1 MKKTLYWV
9 IGGIA
14 VLGGIW
20 YFFGSKI
27 KSAFTSWMK

>member
-1 MKKTLYWV
+1 MKKTIYWV

-14 VLGGIW
+14 VIGAVW

-27 KSAFTSWMK
+27 KTMFTGMFK